1 MMFLGIDLANPD
13 DIYRDS
19 SPKNENSVI
28 DSVLSMFLRSFWALN
43 VVVVLLAM
51 QGQKALRFNQKCLNL
66 CSEEE

>member
-1 MMFLGIDLANPD
+1 MMFLGIDLINPD

-28 DSVLSMFLRSFWALN
+28 DSVLSMFLRSFWAWN

-51 QGQKALRFNQKCLNL
+51 QGQI
-66 CSEEE
+66 